1 MVVLG
6 ANNGTLGADSMKSSL
21 TVEDKVA
28 GDAGMSTSSM
38 MISEALA
45 PRLLKFAQSAA
56 EAAAAAAAASTSPSA
71 SSQPQ
76 VMETNG
82 TRCGEQI
89 LSYGRVEKVLIG
101 GVLTML
107 TLSTICGNLLVV
119 ISVCFVKK
127 LRQPSNYLIVSLA
140 MADLSVALAVMPFVS
155 ITDLIGGQWIFG
167 QFFCNVFIA
176 MDVMCCTASIMTL
189 CVISIDRYLGITK
202 PLTYP
207 VRQNGCCMAKMI
219 LSVWLLSA
227 SITLPPLFGWA
238 QNVNDG
244 RVCLISQDF
253 GYTVYSTAVAFYIP
267 MSVML
272 IMYYRIYRAA
282 KLSAAKHTITGFPRE
297 GEHRAGLAHRGG
309 RGVHEHQQP
318 SESGETGSVE
328 GTEVEQ
334 YEDEAEEEE
343 GSLDCVAA
351 ALKLQREVEEECS
364 SRVSRLLKSG
374 EHHQRRKRKNQ
385 SIFKREQKAAAT
397 LGIVVGAFT
406 FCWLPFFLVSTARP
420 FVCGVEC
427 SCVPLWL
434 ERTLLWLGYAN
445 SLINPFIY
453 AFFNRDLRTT
463 YSNLLRCRYRNI
475 NRKLSAAGMHEALKL
490 VEKPEADA

>member
-1 MVVLG
+1 MQNQHTFEIWRICRHSAQLRTVIHGHSLSLG
-6 ANNGTLGADSMKSSL
+6 PKRCCCLWIPLFA
-21 TVEDKVA
+21 
-28 GDAGMSTSSM
+28 ST
-38 MISEALA
+38 
-45 PRLLKFAQSAA
+45 
-56 EAAAAAAAASTSPSA
+56 TSPST

-76 VMETNG
+76 VMEMETNG
-82 TRCGEQI
+82 TRCGEHI
-89 LSYGRVEKVLIG
+89 LSYGWFEKVLIG

-140 MADLSVALAVMPFVS
+140 VADLSVALAVMPFVS

-176 MDVMCCTASIMTL
+176 MDVMCCTASIMSL

-207 VRQNGCCMAKMI
+207 VRQNGCCMAKMV

-272 IMYYRIYRAA
+272 IMYHRIYRAA
-282 KLSAAKHTITGFPRE
+282 KLSAAKHTIT
-297 GEHRAGLAHRGG
+297 
-309 RGVHEHQQP
+309 
-318 SESGETGSVE
+318 ETGNVE
-328 GTEVEQ
+328 GTEAEQ
-334 YEDEAEEEE
+334 E
-343 GSLDCVAA
+343 
-351 ALKLQREVEEECS
+351 
-364 SRVSRLLKSG
+364 
-374 EHHQRRKRKNQ
+374 RKNQ

-490 VEKPEADA
+490 VEKPTETTARENAQWGLDYGTRPPPCQNGYFLKFVR

>member
-1 MVVLG
+1 MVVAG
-6 ANNGTLGADSMKSSL
+6 ASNGTFGSGNMRSSFMI
-21 TVEDKVA
+21 EDIVGG
-28 GDAGMSTSSM
+28 GDPGGSTNM

-45 PRLLKFAQSAA
+45 LRLLKAAQGAA
-56 EAAAAAAAASTSPSA
+56 DAAAAAAAATSPST

-101 GVLTML
+101 AVLTML

-140 MADLSVALAVMPFVS
+140 LADLSVALAVMPFVS

-297 GEHRAGLAHRGG
+297 GEHRAVVTLRGG
-309 RGVHEHQQP
+309 RGGHQP
-318 SESGETGSVE
+318 AESGETGSVE

-334 YEDEAEEEE
+334 VEEAEEEE
-343 GSLDCVAA
+343 SLDCVAA

-364 SRVSRLLKSG
+364 TRVSRLLKTG

-420 FVCGVEC
+420 FVCGVQC

-490 VEKPEADA
+490 VEKPDADA

>member
-1 MVVLG
+1 CTDDSFSYRPTLYFTHHNREVSVGGGDPGGSTTMMV
-6 ANNGTLGADSMKSSL
+6 
-21 TVEDKVA
+21 
-28 GDAGMSTSSM
+28 
-38 MISEALA
+38 SEALA
-45 PRLLKFAQSAA
+45 PRLLKIAQGA
-56 EAAAAAAAASTSPSA
+56 
-71 SSQPQ
+71 
-76 VMETNG
+76 TNG

-140 MADLSVALAVMPFVS
+140 VADLSVALAVMPFVS

-219 LSVWLLSA
+219 VSVWLLSA

-297 GEHRAGLAHRGG
+297 REYGAG
-309 RGVHEHQQP
+309 V
-318 SESGETGSVE
+318 
-328 GTEVEQ
+328 
-334 YEDEAEEEE
+334 
-343 GSLDCVAA
+343 
-351 ALKLQREVEEECS
+351 LQREVEEECS
-364 SRVSRLLKSG
+364 SRVSRLLKTG
-374 EHHQRRKRKNQ
+374 EHHQRRKQKNQ

-490 VEKPEADA
+490 VEKPDTDV

>member
-1 MVVLG
+1 
-6 ANNGTLGADSMKSSL
+6 
-21 TVEDKVA
+21 
-28 GDAGMSTSSM
+28 
-38 MISEALA
+38 
-45 PRLLKFAQSAA
+45 
-56 EAAAAAAAASTSPSA
+56 
-71 SSQPQ
+71 
-76 VMETNG
+76 
-82 TRCGEQI
+82 
-89 LSYGRVEKVLIG
+89 
-101 GVLTML
+101 
-107 TLSTICGNLLVV
+107 
-119 ISVCFVKK
+119 
-127 LRQPSNYLIVSLA
+127 
-140 MADLSVALAVMPFVS
+140 
-155 ITDLIGGQWIFG
+155 
-167 QFFCNVFIA
+167 
-176 MDVMCCTASIMTL
+176 
-189 CVISIDRYLGITK
+189 
-202 PLTYP
+202 
-207 VRQNGCCMAKMI
+207 MAKMI

-282 KLSAAKHTITGFPRE
+282 KLSAAKHTITGFPRQ
-297 GEHRAGLAHRGG
+297 GEHSAPAAPAIPHSA
-309 RGVHEHQQP
+309 V
-318 SESGETGSVE
+318 SEESGSVE
-328 GTEVEQ
+328 GTELEQ
-334 YEDEAEEEE
+334 EQEEERE
-343 GSLDCVAA
+343 EEHESLDCVAA

-364 SRVSRLLKSG
+364 TRVSRLLKTG
-374 EHHQRRKRKNQ
+374 EYHQRRKRKNQ

-420 FVCGVEC
+420 FICGVEC

-490 VEKPEADA
+490 VEKPDPDV

>member
-1 MVVLG
+1 
-6 ANNGTLGADSMKSSL
+6 
-21 TVEDKVA
+21 
-28 GDAGMSTSSM
+28 
-38 MISEALA
+38 
-45 PRLLKFAQSAA
+45 
-56 EAAAAAAAASTSPSA
+56 
-71 SSQPQ
+71 
-76 VMETNG
+76 
-82 TRCGEQI
+82 
-89 LSYGRVEKVLIG
+89 
-101 GVLTML
+101 
-107 TLSTICGNLLVV
+107 
-119 ISVCFVKK
+119 
-127 LRQPSNYLIVSLA
+127 
-140 MADLSVALAVMPFVS
+140 
-155 ITDLIGGQWIFG
+155 
-167 QFFCNVFIA
+167 
-176 MDVMCCTASIMTL
+176 
-189 CVISIDRYLGITK
+189 
-202 PLTYP
+202 
-207 VRQNGCCMAKMI
+207 MAKMI

-282 KLSAAKHTITGFPRE
+282 KLSAAKHTITYFPRE
-297 GEHRAGLAHRGG
+297 GEHGAGGAQRGG
-309 RGVHEHQQP
+309 RGGHEAP
-318 SESGETGSVE
+318 RPVESGETGSVE
-328 GTEVEQ
+328 GTEAEL
-334 YEDEAEEEE
+334 EGEEAEEDEE
-343 GSLDCVAA
+343 EEEEEESLDCVAA

-364 SRVSRLLKSG
+364 TRVSRLLKTG

-490 VEKPEADA
+490 VEKPDAEV

>member
-1 MVVLG
+1 
-6 ANNGTLGADSMKSSL
+6 
-21 TVEDKVA
+21 
-28 GDAGMSTSSM
+28 
-38 MISEALA
+38 
-45 PRLLKFAQSAA
+45 
-56 EAAAAAAAASTSPSA
+56 
-71 SSQPQ
+71 
-76 VMETNG
+76 
-82 TRCGEQI
+82 
-89 LSYGRVEKVLIG
+89 
-101 GVLTML
+101 
-107 TLSTICGNLLVV
+107 
-119 ISVCFVKK
+119 
-127 LRQPSNYLIVSLA
+127 
-140 MADLSVALAVMPFVS
+140 
-155 ITDLIGGQWIFG
+155 
-167 QFFCNVFIA
+167 
-176 MDVMCCTASIMTL
+176 
-189 CVISIDRYLGITK
+189 
-202 PLTYP
+202 
-207 VRQNGCCMAKMI
+207 MI

-282 KLSAAKHTITGFPRE
+282 KLSAAKHTITGFPRQ
-297 GEHRAGLAHRGG
+297 GERSAPTAPALP
-309 RGVHEHQQP
+309 P
-318 SESGETGSVE
+318 SAVSEESGSVE
-328 GTEVEQ
+328 GTELEQ
-334 YEDEAEEEE
+334 EQEEELE
-343 GSLDCVAA
+343 EEHGSLDCVAA

-364 SRVSRLLKSG
+364 TRVSRLLKTG

-420 FVCGVEC
+420 FICGVEC

-463 YSNLLRCRYRNI
+463 YSNLLRCRFRNI

-490 VEKPEADA
+490 VEKPDPDV

>member
-1 MVVLG
+1 
-6 ANNGTLGADSMKSSL
+6 
-21 TVEDKVA
+21 
-28 GDAGMSTSSM
+28 
-38 MISEALA
+38 
-45 PRLLKFAQSAA
+45 
-56 EAAAAAAAASTSPSA
+56 
-71 SSQPQ
+71 
-76 VMETNG
+76 VMTNMTNG
-82 TRCGEQI
+82 TQCGEQI
-89 LSYGRVEKVLIG
+89 LSSGWAEKVLIG

-140 MADLSVALAVMPFVS
+140 VADLSVALAVMPFVS

-176 MDVMCCTASIMTL
+176 MDVMCCTASIMSL

-207 VRQNGCCMAKMI
+207 VKQNGCCMAKMV

-272 IMYYRIYRAA
+272 IMYNRIYRAA
-282 KLSAAKHTITGFPRE
+282 KLSAAKHTITCFPRE
-297 GEHRAGLAHRGG
+297 GERGAGATPRGARRGHDAHRPA
-309 RGVHEHQQP
+309 V
-318 SESGETGSVE
+318 SGETG
-328 GTEVEQ
+328 T
-334 YEDEAEEEE
+334 
-343 GSLDCVAA
+343 

-364 SRVSRLLKSG
+364 TRVSRLLKTG

-490 VEKPEADA
+490 VVKQESDV

>member
-1 MVVLG
+1 MV
-6 ANNGTLGADSMKSSL
+6 A
-21 TVEDKVA
+21 
-28 GDAGMSTSSM
+28 
-38 MISEALA
+38 EALA
-45 PRLLKFAQSAA
+45 PRLLKIAQGAA
-56 EAAAAAAAASTSPSA
+56 EAAAAAATSPSS

-101 GVLTML
+101 AVLTML

-127 LRQPSNYLIVSLA
+127 LRQPSNYMIVSLA
-140 MADLSVALAVMPFVS
+140 VADLSVALAVMPFVS
-155 ITDLIGGQWIFG
+155 VTDLIGGQWFFG
-167 QFFCNVFIA
+167 QVFCNVFIA

-219 LSVWLLSA
+219 VSVWLLSA

-297 GEHRAGLAHRGG
+297 
-309 RGVHEHQQP
+309 
-318 SESGETGSVE
+318 
-328 GTEVEQ
+328 
-334 YEDEAEEEE
+334 EEE
-343 GSLDCVAA
+343 SLDCTSA
-351 ALKLQREVEEECS
+351 ALQLQREVEEECS
-364 SRVSRLLKSG
+364 ARVSCLLKTG

-463 YSNLLRCRYRNI
+463 YSNLLRCRFRNI
-475 NRKLSAAGMHEALKL
+475 NRKLSAVGMHEALKL
-490 VEKPEADA
+490 VVKPDSDV

>member
-1 MVVLG
+1 
-6 ANNGTLGADSMKSSL
+6 
-21 TVEDKVA
+21 
-28 GDAGMSTSSM
+28 MSPP
-38 MISEALA
+38 EG
-45 PRLLKFAQSAA
+45 
-56 EAAAAAAAASTSPSA
+56 SPDPWIKR
-71 SSQPQ
+71 QPL

-140 MADLSVALAVMPFVS
+140 VADLSVALAVMPFVS

-272 IMYYRIYRAA
+272 FMYYRIYRAA

-297 GEHRAGLAHRGG
+297 KEQVAGVAPRGG
-309 RGVHEHQQP
+309 R
-318 SESGETGSVE
+318 
-328 GTEVEQ
+328 
-334 YEDEAEEEE
+334 
-343 GSLDCVAA
+343 
-351 ALKLQREVEEECS
+351 REVEEECS
-364 SRVSRLLKSG
+364 TRVSRLLKSG

-397 LGIVVGAFT
+397 LGIVVGAFS

-420 FVCGVEC
+420 FVCGIEC

-490 VEKPEADA
+490 VEKPDNDV

>member
-1 MVVLG
+1 MVVAG
-6 ANNGTLGADSMKSSL
+6 ASNGTFGSGNMRSSFMI
-21 TVEDKVA
+21 EDIVGG
-28 GDAGMSTSSM
+28 GDPGGSTNM

-45 PRLLKFAQSAA
+45 LRLLKAAQGAA
-56 EAAAAAAAASTSPSA
+56 DAAAAAAAATSPST

-101 GVLTML
+101 AVLTML

-140 MADLSVALAVMPFVS
+140 LADLSVALAVMPFVS

-297 GEHRAGLAHRGG
+297 GEHRAVVTLRGG
-309 RGVHEHQQP
+309 RGGHQP
-318 SESGETGSVE
+318 AESGETGSVE
-328 GTEVEQ
+328 GTEVEPV
-334 YEDEAEEEE
+334 EEAEEEE
-343 GSLDCVAA
+343 SLDCVAA

-364 SRVSRLLKSG
+364 TRVSRLLKTG

-420 FVCGVEC
+420 FVCGVQC

-490 VEKPEADA
+490 VEKPDADA

>member
-1 MVVLG
+1 MDTFHLSNQYFKCHAVGFYHHVRSLLSQTLILPRASVFFYKQRDDGNEVTPDQRDGEDEVV
-6 ANNGTLGADSMKSSL
+6 SL
-21 TVEDKVA
+21 TW
-28 GDAGMSTSSM
+28 
-38 MISEALA
+38 
-45 PRLLKFAQSAA
+45 
-56 EAAAAAAAASTSPSA
+56 
-71 SSQPQ
+71 

-89 LSYGRVEKVLIG
+89 LNYGPAEKVLIG
-101 GVLTML
+101 GALTLL

-219 LSVWLLSA
+219 VSVWLLAA

-238 QNVNDG
+238 QNINDG
-244 RVCLISQDF
+244 SVCLISQDL

-272 IMYYRIYRAA
+272 FMYYRIYRAA

-297 GEHRAGLAHRGG
+297 GE
-309 RGVHEHQQP
+309 
-318 SESGETGSVE
+318 SGET
-328 GTEVEQ
+328 
-334 YEDEAEEEE
+334 A
-343 GSLDCVAA
+343 
-351 ALKLQREVEEECS
+351 
-364 SRVSRLLKSG
+364 SRR
-374 EHHQRRKRKNQ
+374 QRKNQ

-445 SLINPFIY
+445 CLINPFIY

-475 NRKLSAAGMHEALKL
+475 NRKLSAVGMHEALKL
-490 VEKPEADA
+490 VERPDNTSPLCGKK

>member
-1 MVVLG
+1 
-6 ANNGTLGADSMKSSL
+6 ASMSPPEGSPDPWIKRHRRQQN
-21 TVEDKVA
+21 
-28 GDAGMSTSSM
+28 
-38 MISEALA
+38 EAA
-45 PRLLKFAQSAA
+45 V
-56 EAAAAAAAASTSPSA
+56 AAAAATSPST
-71 SSQPQ
+71 SSQPL

-140 MADLSVALAVMPFVS
+140 VADLSVALAVMPFVS

-272 IMYYRIYRAA
+272 FMYYRIYRAA

-297 GEHRAGLAHRGG
+297 KEQVAG
-309 RGVHEHQQP
+309 V
-318 SESGETGSVE
+318 
-328 GTEVEQ
+328 GTEADQEE
-334 YEDEAEEEE
+334 EDEE
-343 GSLDCVAA
+343 SLDCV
-351 ALKLQREVEEECS
+351 S
-364 SRVSRLLKSG
+364 
-374 EHHQRRKRKNQ
+374 RKNQ

-397 LGIVVGAFT
+397 LGIVVGAFS

-420 FVCGVEC
+420 FVCGIEC

-490 VEKPEADA
+490 VEKPDNDVHILLLQLYIRCLKRGHIIHP

>member
-6 ANNGTLGADSMKSSL
+6 ASNGTFGGGNMRSFMI
-21 TVEDKVA
+21 EERA
-28 GDAGMSTSSM
+28 GGGDHAGSTRI
-38 MISEALA
+38 ISEAL
-45 PRLLKFAQSAA
+45 PRLLKIAQDAA
-56 EAAAAAAAASTSPSA
+56 EAAVAATAPGTS
-71 SSQPQ
+71 SSLL
-76 VMETNG
+76 VMESNG
-82 TRCGEQI
+82 TRCGEHI
-89 LSYGRVEKVLIG
+89 LSYGRMEKVLIG

-140 MADLSVALAVMPFVS
+140 LADLSVALAVMPFVS
-155 ITDLIGGQWIFG
+155 ITDLIGGQWVFG

-207 VRQNGCCMAKMI
+207 VRQNGCCMAKMV

-282 KLSAAKHTITGFPRE
+282 KLSAAKHTITGFPRDANSSCSRTGTKAGNDSREVASGTEAEREDE
-297 GEHRAGLAHRGG
+297 GEL
-309 RGVHEHQQP
+309 
-318 SESGETGSVE
+318 
-328 GTEVEQ
+328 
-334 YEDEAEEEE
+334 EEEE
-343 GSLDCVAA
+343 ESLDCVSA

-364 SRVSRLLKSG
+364 NRVSRLLKSG

-406 FCWLPFFLVSTARP
+406 FCWLPFFIVSTARP

-490 VEKPEADA
+490 VEKPESEV